1 MFYGLNKFLK
11 TFLPKSL
18 FYRSL
23 IIVAT
28 PTIILQIIVTVVF
41 FDSIWIK
48 ANKGMTRAL
57 VKELKLLNEFY
68 TNDKVSI
75 DYLTDSYKNNFDFE
89 VRITD
94 EPLPNVSGE
103 RKFSP
108 MDRSLRRELK
118 SEFGNNYWFSTT
130 KFKNAV
136 VVKISSKKDH

>member
-28 PTIILQIIVTVVF
+28 PTIILQIIITVVF

-57 VKELKLLNEFY
+57 VKELNLLNEFY
-68 TNDKVSI
+68 VNNKVTI
-75 DYLTDSYKNNFDFE
+75 KVE
-89 VRITD
+89 VQ
-94 EPLPNVSGE
+94 
-103 RKFSP
+103 
-108 MDRSLRRELK
+108 
-118 SEFGNNYWFSTT
+118 
-130 KFKNAV
+130 
-136 VVKISSKKDH
+136 